1 MIDFVGT
8 GGPNDGGMKRVKSG
22 PPGQDVLH
30 QPKVR
35 LTRPIPIYPGCTGQA
50 QVPHTALCLRCP
62 LQNSEPATSSPP
74 KGDMRLS
81 GSGASHPASAATQ
94 TANPSEAVTQTTH
107 RP

>member
-1 MIDFVGT
+1 VIDFVGT
-8 GGPNDGGMKRVKSG
+8 GGPNDGGYETCEIWATG
-22 PPGQDVLH
+22 PRWVAPTEST
-30 QPKVR
+30 PNP
-35 LTRPIPIYPGCTGQA
+35 TYPGCTGQA

-81 GSGASHPASAATQ
+81 GSGASHPASAAIQ